1 MTRATAKT
9 ESVGVAIRTRAHAHK
24 GRRGGWP
31 RWLALSLQSLGR
43 AGSRGG
49 QQSGRR
55 ARLKNKKIRLALY
68 FCAGLVLAVALPR
81 STRITPLE
89 HPTHFRYRNRNFHA
103 LVLRDTF
110 LKAAKGDRGRE
121 NPIKALLFF
130 FLRKR
135 RDYVRS
141 QSSLNGYSSLTYST
155 SLMCSSNLSSP
166 LSGSLEISHSTFMD
180 ICSRAPLMTPQSK
193 LQ

>member
-1 MTRATAKT
+1 MAALAGSLSSVSWQSGIAGRATERPAGET
-9 ESVGVAIRTRAHAHK
+9 EE
-24 GRRGGWP
+24 
-31 RWLALSLQSLGR
+31 Q
-43 AGSRGG
+43 
-49 QQSGRR
+49 
-55 ARLKNKKIRLALY
+55 KKRLALY
-68 FCAGLVLAVALPR
+68 FCAGLVLAMALPR

-89 HPTHFRYRNRNFHA
+89 HPTHFRYRNRNFNA

-110 LKAAKGDRGRE
+110 LKAAKEIEGERTH
-121 NPIKALLFF
+121 KALLFF
-130 FLRKR
+130 FSRKR